1 MNKRQKSRFSMLINV
16 QQFMWR
22 NRPALG
28 AVIWSRAYAAI
39 CEAMNEVVAC
49 ATAQWVA
56 QALGLRL
63 TQTKAAV
70 RDDLRTRNTQP
81 IAAVALETLADKLVF
96 ARLEVPRK
104 GVSDAKL
111 LAAAS
116 AMAAGASRHRNVF
129 LRAELPADFIPK
141 LRHTASEIQRVLLER
156 SQSRTARVTATQ
168 GIEDQLRRASG
179 ILPTLDAQVVEQLAG
194 QPALLAEWEIAMAR
208 VPVVVREAATPPK
221 PGLDAA

>member
-96 ARLEVPRK
+96 ARLEGPRK

-168 GIEDQLRRASG
+168 GIEDQLKRASG
-179 ILPTLDAQVVEQLAG
+179 ILPILDAEVVEQLAG
-194 QPALLAEWEIAMAR
+194 QPACWRSGRSRWAGCPWWSAR
-208 VPVVVREAATPPK
+208 RRRRRSRGSTR
-221 PGLDAA
+221 